1 MLKPLGD
8 RVVIEPQP
16 QEEVTASGIVLPE
29 KAKEKP
35 MRGKVIAVG
44 SGKLEK
50 GNRIPIDV
58 QVGDL
63 VLYNKYAGTEVKLEG
78 KEYLIMRDSDILG
91 VLESAAQKEL
101 VTNG

>member
-8 RVVIEPQP
+8 RVVIEPQK

-35 MRGKVIAVG
+35 IQGKIIAIGRGRLNNGTVVP
-44 SGKLEK
+44 L
-50 GNRIPIDV
+50 DV
-58 QVGDL
+58 HVGDV
-63 VLYNKYAGTEVKLEG
+63 VLYNKYAGNEIKVEQQ
-78 KEYLIMRDSDILG
+78 EYLIMRESDILAI
-91 VLESAAQKEL
+91 LEPSVKKEL